1 MNTNLFNYSEERVE
15 ALACH
20 NIALWYQLCVEQE
33 SAERAEQQRRDYY
46 HNKFLDD
53 DMDRCLGGF

>member
-1 MNTNLFNYSEERVE
+1 MLNQNLFNYEEERRE
-15 ALACH
+15 AMACH
-20 NIALWYQLCVEQE
+20 NIALWYQLCTEE
-33 SAERAEQQRRDYY
+33 EAAERARREYY

>member
-1 MNTNLFNYSEERVE
+1 MLNQNLFNYKEERRE

-20 NIALWYQLCVEQE
+20 NIALWYKLFKEEEQE
-33 SAERAEQQRRDYY
+33 QQARKEYY
-46 HNKFLDD
+46 FQKFLDD